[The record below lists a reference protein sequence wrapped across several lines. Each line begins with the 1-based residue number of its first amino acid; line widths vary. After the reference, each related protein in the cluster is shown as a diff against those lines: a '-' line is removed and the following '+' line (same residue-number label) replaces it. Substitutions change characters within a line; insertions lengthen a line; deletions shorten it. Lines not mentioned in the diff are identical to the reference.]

1 MRQGADMTDDLEA
14 LAKSAQEMLAE
25 YWKDDWILKVIG
37 FGFGHGQVNAAI
49 AQYFSQLHQLGPEKN
64 KEKILEIM
72 RRLYDELDRI
82 NKRYF
87 GMLLETDEREFLV
100 PLTIQAA
107 KAAGLNIDEFEWGDP
122 TLSFRNF

>member
-49 AQYFSQLHQLGPEKN
+49 AQYFSELHQLGPEKN

-122 TLSFRNF
+122 THSFRNF